1 MKVITLEIADFAEV
15 CKRLF
20 KLVMDSDFVP
30 DIIVGI
36 RTGGEF
42 VALNMWSAL
51 HAGDLPEGVLPSPA
65 VAMVELH
72 RPATSMKQGFKGFL
86 SHMPRWLLNGV
97 RMLESI
103 ALRLRK
109 ISPEDIAARK
119 AMLSESL
126 PPTLKCLKK
135 RKVLIVDDA
144 VDSGATMLA
153 VAEAL
158 REANPEAEIRTAAIT
173 VTTPKPLITPDYSM
187 YKDLIRFPWSMDAKK
202 VK

>member
-1 MKVITLEIADFAEV
+1 MKVITLEIADFTEA
-15 CKRLF
+15 CQRLF
-20 KLVMDSDFVP
+20 KHVMDSGFIP
-30 DIIVGI
+30 EIIVGI

-42 VALNMWSAL
+42 VALNMWSTL
-51 HAGDLPEGVLPSPA
+51 HTGEFSEGSRPSPA

-72 RPATSMKQGFKGFL
+72 RPTTSMKQGLKGFL
-86 SHMPRWLLNGV
+86 SHMPLWVLNGI
-97 RMLESI
+97 RMVESMV
-103 ALRLRK
+103 LRWHR
-109 ISPEDIAARK
+109 ISPEDITARK
-119 AMLSESL
+119 AMLTESL
-126 PPTLKCLKK
+126 PPTLKCLKG

-153 VAEAL
+153 VSEAL

-173 VTTPKPLITPDYSM
+173 VTTPRPLITPDYSL

>member
-1 MKVITLEIADFAEV
+1 
-15 CKRLF
+15 
-20 KLVMDSDFVP
+20 
-30 DIIVGI
+30 
-36 RTGGEF
+36 
-42 VALNMWSAL
+42 
-51 HAGDLPEGVLPSPA
+51 
-65 VAMVELH
+65 
-72 RPATSMKQGFKGFL
+72 
-86 SHMPRWLLNGV
+86 
-97 RMLESI
+97 MLT
-103 ALRLRK
+103 
-109 ISPEDIAARK
+109 
-119 AMLSESL
+119 ESL
-126 PPTLKCLKK
+126 SPTLKCLKG